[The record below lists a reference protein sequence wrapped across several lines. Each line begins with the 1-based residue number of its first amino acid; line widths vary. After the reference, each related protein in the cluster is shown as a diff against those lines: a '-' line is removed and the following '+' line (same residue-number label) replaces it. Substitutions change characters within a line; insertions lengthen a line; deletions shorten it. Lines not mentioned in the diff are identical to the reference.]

1 MNLQDLLISEVSSL
15 IESWLRFHP
24 QRIVASEVA
33 SELKKL
39 HPEDWSFIPVEGG
52 NLVKVCYVS
61 TAERWEK
68 AYQREQAAIKAA
80 NEQRSKALA
89 EEEEILSKIGGK
101 LDKNQVEKFM
111 RLKRMIDNL

>member
-15 IESWLRFHP
+15 VENWLRFHP
-24 QRIVASEVA
+24 VRIVPWEIAV
-33 SELKKL
+33 ELKKL
-39 HPEDWSFIPVEGG
+39 HPEDWSFVPVEGG
-52 NLVKVCYVS
+52 NLVKICYVS

-89 EEEEILSKIGGK
+89 EDEEILGKIGGK
-101 LDKNQVEKFM
+101 LDKTQVEKFM